1 MDDSNDK
8 LPTKIA
14 VKYCM
19 LILLK
24 ALRTKPNEKKLAYVW
39 QLKAEKNFDVRNK
52 MQKCKNL
59 TFFLFEIEKCRYTD
73 VRSWYEKFLKKSDT
87 KKFGDCDVNLVFN
100 ILTLRV

>member
-1 MDDSNDK
+1 
-8 LPTKIA
+8 
-14 VKYCM
+14 M

-73 VRSWYEKFLKKSDT
+73 VGS
-87 KKFGDCDVNLVFN
+87 
-100 ILTLRV
+100 